1 MYLQPEPA
9 SIRRHFATVKG
20 RQVHYRRAGSGPPL
34 VVLHQSPTSSAE
46 MASHIAAFSR
56 HFTVIAPD
64 TPGYGLSDPLPL
76 AQPEMHDYA
85 DALAELLDVLQIDAC
100 GIYGTHTGAMIAAEF
115 ARRHPGRV
123 STAVLDGYVV
133 LSDAERSALLAN
145 YFIDVAPRRDGG
157 HLAWYW
163 SRIRDQ
169 VLFFPWYDQRREA
182 RMRFDVPPAEALQP
196 YVLDLLRADRMGTPA
211 YAAAFRYPASK
222 RITEFTAATW
232 LLNYAQDAIAD
243 HPERLEHLPDC
254 VHRELL
260 ADPDALMA
268 RAIELF
274 TDAAQGLLEPPP
286 APASPPAVNA
296 VDYIDTPLG
305 PILVRRQGASDA
317 APMILL
323 HAPGMSSREW
333 QALPAGFTAAASLLA
348 ADLPGHGESPAAMP
362 EDAGVLLDALEAV
375 VDAAGPDARVLALN
389 ESAWLALALRARRPS
404 LAVILVDMPMPRDE
418 AQPLRLAPDLAPCD
432 HGGHLL
438 AAWQCVRDAELF
450 RPWHR
455 PWLAHA
461 LEHDFE
467 LEPVRI
473 HARTLE
479 LLKAAPTLSAWTS
492 LLGGLDVQ
500 ALLSVEG
507 TPPLIVARLGRGAED
522 DADHAAT
529 LAGGSAL
536 RWPAALA
543 DWHAGLLA
551 RP

>member
-9 SIRRHFATVKG
+9 SIRRHFAAVNG

-46 MASHIAAFSR
+46 MAGHIVTFSR

-64 TPGYGLSDPLPL
+64 TPGYGLSDPLSL
-76 AQPEMHDYA
+76 AQPDMDDYA
-85 DALAELLDVLQIDAC
+85 DALAELLEVLQIDAC

-115 ARRHPGRV
+115 ARRYPARV

-133 LSDAERSALLAN
+133 LTEAERHELLAN
-145 YFIDVAPRRDGG
+145 YFVDVAPRRDGG

-182 RMRFDVPPAEALQP
+182 RMRFDVPPAAALQP
-196 YVLDLLRADRMGTPA
+196 FVLDLLRADRMGTPA
-211 YAAAFRYPASK
+211 YAAAFRYPANR
-222 RITEFTAATW
+222 RIAQFTATTW
-232 LLNYAQDAIAD
+232 LLNYPQDAIAD
-243 HPERLEHLPDC
+243 HPERLAALPAC
-254 VHRELL
+254 VHREMLS
-260 ADPDALMA
+260 DPDALMA

-274 TDAAQGLLEPPP
+274 AHAAQGSAEPVPALAQQGGATGYMDTTLGQMFIRLQGTP
-286 APASPPAVNA
+286 GAPAV
-296 VDYIDTPLG
+296 L
-305 PILVRRQGASDA
+305 
-317 APMILL
+317 LL

-333 QALPAGFTAAASLLA
+333 QALPAGFTGGQWWLA
-348 ADLPGHGESPAAMP
+348 PDLPGHGESPATMP
-362 EDAGVLLDALEAV
+362 EDMGALLDALEV
-375 VDAAGPDARVLALN
+375 VLDGAGADARVLALN

-404 LAVILVDMPMPRDE
+404 LAVILVDMPVPGGE
-418 AQPLRLAPDLAPCD
+418 AAPLKLAADLAPCD

-455 PWLAHA
+455 ASLAHA

-467 LEPVRI
+467 TEPVRI
-473 HARTLE
+473 HARTVE
-479 LLKAAPTLSAWTS
+479 LLKAAPTLPAWTS
-492 LLGGLDVQ
+492 LLAGLDVP
-500 ALLSVEG
+500 ALLSGPG
-507 TPPLIVARLGRGAED
+507 TPPLIVAREGRGADD
-522 DADHAAT
+522 DAGNAAT
-529 LAGGSAL
+529 LAGVSAL

-543 DWHAGLLA
+543 DWHAGLLTLN
-551 RP
+551 